1 MRKGDMGR
9 RMRILKQGIKY
20 ILVFL
25 AVTAL
30 LTGLL
35 VSVAMI
41 PRSAIKKNTEES
53 ARLLCEKEGFPVLI
67 KGVEGS
73 RIDRYADAILLGI
86 AYQYDSEHPVSSV
99 MWSSYYYDMNQNAN
113 ENLLEAVEEDLEAN
127 QQYLRYWHGSISI
140 IRPLLTILNLKQ
152 IYICNGILLIVL
164 TGILLVLLLKN
175 RAFVPAVGIVVG
187 MILTSAWFVPF
198 SLEYT
203 WTYLLM
209 LLFSIIGVLLAFRR
223 KYADMG
229 IFFLVTGMVT
239 NYMDFLTTET
249 LTLTVP
255 LLLILW
261 ISYCQ
266 EKTFSHPL
274 KTVGKALCSWGA
286 GYAGMWCMKWIL
298 ASFFLSENACS
309 YVSEHVGERMGGIS
323 EVGFF
328 TYFFG
333 GIGRNLRCLFPWEY
347 GVAGVL
353 VGVVLVVFVL
363 YVGYVYHCGKIDKK
377 TVLIYVTV
385 GVLPYIRYIVLNN
398 HSYLHFFFTF
408 RAQFATILALVLI
421 LERLTEGRWPGRGRK
436 GRT

>member
-223 KYADMG
+223 KYAGMG
-229 IFFLVTGMVT
+229 IF
-239 NYMDFLTTET
+239 
-249 LTLTVP
+249 
-255 LLLILW
+255 
-261 ISYCQ
+261 S
-266 EKTFSHPL
+266 
-274 KTVGKALCSWGA
+274 
-286 GYAGMWCMKWIL
+286 
-298 ASFFLSENACS
+298 LS
-309 YVSEHVGERMGGIS
+309 
-323 EVGFF
+323 
-328 TYFFG
+328 
-333 GIGRNLRCLFPWEY
+333 
-347 GVAGVL
+347 
-353 VGVVLVVFVL
+353 
-363 YVGYVYHCGKIDKK
+363 
-377 TVLIYVTV
+377 
-385 GVLPYIRYIVLNN
+385 
-398 HSYLHFFFTF
+398 
-408 RAQFATILALVLI
+408 
-421 LERLTEGRWPGRGRK
+421 LEW
-436 GRT
+436 